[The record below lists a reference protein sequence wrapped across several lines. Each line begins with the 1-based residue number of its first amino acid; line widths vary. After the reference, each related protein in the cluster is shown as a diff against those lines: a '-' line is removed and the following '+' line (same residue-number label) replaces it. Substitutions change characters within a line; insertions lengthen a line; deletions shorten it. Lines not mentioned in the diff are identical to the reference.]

1 MKKTLLLLLIFA
13 LTCGAAL
20 SVYAYTRTKAGAEM
34 IDESVNVLV
43 LGSDQASGNTDV
55 MILVGYRPT
64 EKAVTLMQ
72 IPRDTYYNAG
82 NDPMK
87 INHLCNAA
95 KESGKNERSA
105 LSFVADTIS
114 AVFGIPIHGAIQIS
128 LDTLAAFVDAIGGIP
143 MNVPISM
150 QYRDEEQGLLIDLP
164 AGQRTLT
171 GKEAVQFVRFRSD
184 YLLGDIGRLD
194 AQKQFLAALYE
205 KLTKTPRAIS
215 VAFSFLQDGSCTV
228 VLDDSVRVPAL
239 FSRACADWKKI
250 GGILRDG
257 NLSPW
262 LSLEL
267 FNPAYWKTTPLET
280 LKTGLAKMRQ
290 VFGA

>member
-34 IDESVNVLV
+34 IDESVNFLV

-82 NDPMK
+82 NDPVK
-87 INHLCNAA
+87 INHLCNTA
-95 KESGKNERSA
+95 KENGKNKKSA
-105 LSFVADTIS
+105 ISFVADTIS

-150 QYRDEEQGLLIDLP
+150 QYRDEEQGLLIGARLQSSDTAHVP
-164 AGQRTLT
+164 SCAEVFEYK
-171 GKEAVQFVRFRSD
+171 GKW
-184 YLLGDIGRLD
+184 Y
-194 AQKQFLAALYE
+194 
-205 KLTKTPRAIS
+205 IS
-215 VAFSFLQDGSCTV
+215 VCERLPGWEQYLEIFEFFWEEDG
-228 VLDDSVRVPAL
+228 SVRV
-239 FSRACADWKKI
+239 
-250 GGILRDG
+250 G
-257 NLSPW
+257 
-262 LSLEL
+262 EL
-267 FNPAYWKTTPLET
+267 VK
-280 LKTGLAKMRQ
+280 
-290 VFGA
+290 